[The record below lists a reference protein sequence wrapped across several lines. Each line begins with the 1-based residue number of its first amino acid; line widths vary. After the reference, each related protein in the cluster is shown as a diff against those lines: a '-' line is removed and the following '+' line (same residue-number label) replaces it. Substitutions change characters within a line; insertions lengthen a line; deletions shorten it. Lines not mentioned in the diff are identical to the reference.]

1 MLIQQKK
8 YLFRIRLLLFLTT
21 TSFIVLCSSSPN
33 EQFIHRGYLG
43 WMIDMSRTK
52 NMEDWPSVKLDSAL
66 QNDYIETLDFLE
78 LSGMNEITPWG
89 TSIDTYGSGWRP
101 AEPAVTFPLFNKCL

>member
-8 YLFRIRLLLFLTT
+8 NLLGIRILPFVTIALILV
-21 TSFIVLCSSSPN
+21 SCSSSQIEP
-33 EQFIHRGYLG
+33 FIHRGYLG

-66 QNDYIETLDFLE
+66 LNDYIETLDFLE

-89 TSIDTYGSGWRP
+89 LFTNKYW
-101 AEPAVTFPLFNKCL
+101 EPKSREHN